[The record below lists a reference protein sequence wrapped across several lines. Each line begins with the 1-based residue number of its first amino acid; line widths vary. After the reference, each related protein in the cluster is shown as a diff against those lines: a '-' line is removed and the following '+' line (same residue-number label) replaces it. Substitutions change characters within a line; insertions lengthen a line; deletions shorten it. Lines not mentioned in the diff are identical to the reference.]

1 MTHEVSIDWRK
12 THGFSF
18 TALVTIYDDAG
29 PMTADVED
37 LEITVYSP
45 ITGKVVE
52 VDLAVTEAIADYW
65 ADEIREAAVA
75 EARSLGN
82 EQEQDYTGED

>member
-1 MTHEVSIDWRK
+1 MSHEVNIDWK
-12 THGFSF
+12 DLCGFSF
-18 TALVTIYDDAG
+18 TANVTIYDDAG

-37 LEITVYSP
+37 LEITVYDP
-45 ITGKVVE
+45 KTRKVVE
-52 VDLAVTEAIADYW
+52 VDLAVTEAIAEYW
-65 ADEIREAAVA
+65 AGEIREAAVA

>member
-1 MTHEVSIDWRK
+1 MTHDIFIDWQK
-12 THGFSF
+12 SHGFTF
-18 TALVTIYDDAG
+18 TCNVTLYDDHVFD
-29 PMTADVED
+29 ADVED
-37 LEITVYSP
+37 LEITVCDQK
-45 ITGKVVE
+45 TGKSVE
-52 VDLAVTEAIADYW
+52 VDIAVTEAIADYW